1 MGESP
6 QRVRVRKKA
15 SRLSP
20 SSISTT
26 PPQETPPKRSPQA
39 HEVKSQINAI
49 HAKVQNDNG
58 ATVIRHNRGIE
69 RMAQMTKAIREAR
82 SHAAA

>member
-1 MGESP
+1 M
-6 QRVRVRKKA
+6 
-15 SRLSP
+15 
-20 SSISTT
+20 
-26 PPQETPPKRSPQA
+26 RSPQA
-39 HEVKSQINAI
+39 HEVKAQITAFL
-49 HAKVQNDNG
+49 AKVKTDDG